1 MVASKKDGGPG
12 SYTQGMTAQPAE
24 PEAPAGALSLIIV
37 SDFVCPWCY
46 IGLMEVDRL
55 RAEYDVE
62 LRFAPY
68 LLDPSTPPAGKPR
81 KPYTK
86 PGNPPSPMEER
97 ATILGLRFARGRTFT
112 SNSLLAHEAAEF
124 AAETGAD
131 AFAFHRRMFKAYF
144 EDLED
149 VGNIDVIVAAGRDAG
164 LDGAGLREALNDRRY
179 RQEVQDGLNWS
190 REIGVSAVPTFVF
203 DDRYGFAGAQDYE
216 TFVSV
221 VERLGHRPKA

>member
-1 MVASKKDGGPG
+1 
-12 SYTQGMTAQPAE
+12 MTTTDIE
-24 PEAPAGALSLIIV
+24 EREAPSGPLSLIVV

-46 IGLMEVDRL
+46 IGLMEVERL

-68 LLDPSTPPAGKPR
+68 LLDPSTPPEGKPR
-81 KPYTK
+81 KPYTN
-86 PGNPPSPMEER
+86 PGDPPTPMEER
-97 ATILGLRFARGRTFT
+97 ATSLGLHFARGRTFT

-124 AAETGAD
+124 AAGSDAD
-131 AFAFHRRMFKAYF
+131 PSAFHRRMFRAYF

-149 VGNIDVIVAAGRDAG
+149 VGNIDVIVAAGVDAG
-164 LDGAGLREALNDRRY
+164 LDGAALREALGDHRY
-179 RQEVQDGLNWS
+179 RQEVQDGLSWA

-203 DDRYGFAGAQDYE
+203 DDKYGFAGAQDYE

-221 VERLGHRPKA
+221 VERLGHRRKT